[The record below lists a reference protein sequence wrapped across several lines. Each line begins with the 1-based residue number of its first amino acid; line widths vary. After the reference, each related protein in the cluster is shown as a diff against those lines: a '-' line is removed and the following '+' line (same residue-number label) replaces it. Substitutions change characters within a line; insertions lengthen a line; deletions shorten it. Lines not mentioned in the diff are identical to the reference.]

1 MFNPIRWID
10 IFDLEDAAIGGTV
23 EKGLTSLVALLRYF
37 VDRKEFDI
45 INKLK
50 EVKTLDDLMGV
61 ITEALWVARK
71 QRGEKGRDEE
81 DRFVPIPTEE
91 DVEEVLNAASKD
103 LEAVKRKLV
112 LFALARRSY
121 EKD

>member
-1 MFNPIRWID
+1 VFDPIRWID
-10 IFDLEDAAIGGTV
+10 IFNLEDATIGGTV
-23 EKGLTSLVALLRYF
+23 EKGFTNLVALLRYF
-37 VDRKEFDI
+37 VDRKEFDV

-50 EVKTLDDLMGV
+50 EVKTLDGLMGV
-61 ITEALWVARK
+61 ITEVLWVARK

-91 DVEEVLNAASKD
+91 DIEEVLDAASKD
-103 LEAVKRKLV
+103 LEAVKRKLM

>member
-1 MFNPIRWID
+1 VFDPIRRIGAVN
-10 IFDLEDAAIGGTV
+10 LKDAAIGGTV
-23 EKGLTSLVALLRYF
+23 EKGLTNLVALLRYF
-37 VDRKEFDI
+37 VDRKEFDV

-50 EVKTLDDLMGV
+50 EVKTLDDLMGI

-71 QRGEKGRDEE
+71 QRGEKGRDAE

-91 DVEEVLNAASKD
+91 DVQEVLDAASKD
-103 LEAVKRKLV
+103 LEAIKRKLV